1 MINPA
6 KIEKALAQIDDQ
18 RQTRYVEK
26 AKKIIA
32 EVEKNIKENPFSVIA
47 QFKKLESLYA
57 KASEADQKLYCEIED
72 MLGEAIAEH
81 TKILIDHAKEFIQ
94 PKS

>member
-6 KIEKALAQIDDQ
+6 KIENALARIDDQ

-32 EVEKNIKENPFSVIA
+32 EVEKNIKENPFSVLE
-47 QFKKLESLYA
+47 QFTKLESLYA
-57 KASEADQKLYCEIED
+57 EASETDQKLYQEIEV

-81 TKILIDHAKEFIQ
+81 TKILVDHAKEFIQ
-94 PKS
+94 AK